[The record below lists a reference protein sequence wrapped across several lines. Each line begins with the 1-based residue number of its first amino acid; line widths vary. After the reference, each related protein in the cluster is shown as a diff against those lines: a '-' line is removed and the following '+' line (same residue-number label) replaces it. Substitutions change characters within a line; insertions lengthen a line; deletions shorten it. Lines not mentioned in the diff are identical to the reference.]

1 MRKRDVMLTLV
12 GLPAVVALLCAALY
26 TGFDRESETM
36 TDAVR
41 NQVSGSFLRLPDG
54 VVHYELAGPA
64 PGLKGVRT
72 VVLIHGFSVPYYI
85 WDPTFEA
92 LTQTVTPVRPTL
104 TERCGTQ
111 DTE

>member
-26 TGFDRESETM
+26 TGFDRESETL

-41 NQVSGSFLRLPDG
+41 SQVSGSFLRLADG
-54 VVHYELAGPA
+54 VVHYELAGPPPTVLDA
-64 PGLKGVRT
+64 RT

-92 LTQTVTPVRPTL
+92 LAQAGFRVLRYDL
-104 TERCGTQ
+104 YGRGY
-111 DTE
+111 